1 MEIAIFHSLN
11 KKNITGMKAGK
22 PFQSPL
28 AGTLLSISAPQV
40 AEILSDSGFD
50 WVLIDME
57 HSAISL
63 ESVQN
68 ALQIMG
74 DKILKIVRVPGND
87 EIWIKRVLDTGCD
100 GILVPMV
107 NSAAEARNVIQFSK
121 YPLEGRRSVGLSRAH
136 SFGPG
141 FSKYVENAN
150 KDLVIMIQ
158 IEHKEGVRNID
169 EILKVKGIDSIF
181 IGPYDL
187 SASMGLTGQLNH
199 PEVQAAIRL
208 IKEKCREAGIPY
220 GIFGM
225 TPEGLVPEVKD
236 GCTFLLCGVDAAIL
250 VNAYKDLLNRLK
262 NFNHPV

>member
-1 MEIAIFHSLN
+1 
-11 KKNITGMKAGK
+11 MKQGK
-22 PFQSPL
+22 PFNSPL

-40 AEILSDSGFD
+40 AEIISDSGFD

-74 DKILKIVRVPGND
+74 DKILKIVRVPGKD

-107 NSAAEARNVIQFSK
+107 NSAAEALKVVQYSK
-121 YPLEGRRSVGLSRAH
+121 YPPEGRRSVGLSRAH

-141 FSKYVENAN
+141 FSDYVENAN

-158 IEHKEGVRNID
+158 IEHRDAVKNID
-169 EILKVKGIDSIF
+169 EILKVKGIDSVF

-187 SASMGLTGQLNH
+187 STSMGLTGQLSH
-199 PEVQAAIRL
+199 PDVKSAIKL
-208 IKEKCREAGIPY
+208 IKDKCRKAGLPY

-225 TPEGLVPEVKD
+225 TPQGLIPEVKD

-250 VNAYKDLLNRLK
+250 VNSYKDLLTTLK
-262 NFNHPV
+262 TDV

>member
-1 MEIAIFHSLN
+1 
-11 KKNITGMKAGK
+11 MKAKK
-22 PFQSPL
+22 PFTKPL
-28 AGTLLSISAPQV
+28 SGTLLSLSAPQV
-40 AEILSDSGFD
+40 AEIISDSGFD

-74 DKILKIVRVPGND
+74 DKILKIIRVPGND

-107 NSAAEARNVIQFSK
+107 NSAAEALKVIQYSK
-121 YPLEGRRSVGLSRAH
+121 YPLTGRRSVGLSRAH

-141 FSKYVENAN
+141 FGDYVENAN
-150 KDLVIMIQ
+150 SDLVIMIQ
-158 IEHKEGVRNID
+158 IEHIKGVENID
-169 EILKVKGIDSIF
+169 EILKVTGIDSVF

-187 SASMGLTGQLNH
+187 SASLGLTGQLGH
-199 PEVQAAIRL
+199 PDVKAAIQT
-208 IKEKCREAGIPY
+208 IKDKCRQAGMPY

-225 TPEGLVPEVKD
+225 TAESLIPEVND

-250 VNAYKDLLNRLK
+250 VNSYKDLLKVLK
-262 NFNHPV
+262 TDI

>member
-1 MEIAIFHSLN
+1 
-11 KKNITGMKAGK
+11 MKISK
-22 PFQSPL
+22 PFTRPL

-40 AEILSDSGFD
+40 AEIIADSGFD

-74 DKILKIVRVPGND
+74 DKILKIIRVPGND
-87 EIWIKRVLDTGCD
+87 EIWIKRALDTGCD

-107 NSAAEARNVIQFSK
+107 NSAEEARKVISSSK

-136 SFGPG
+136 KFGPG
-141 FSKYVENAN
+141 FSEYVQNAN
-150 KDLVIMIQ
+150 RDLVIMIQ
-158 IEHKEGVRNID
+158 IEHKEAVKNID
-169 EILKVKGIDSIF
+169 EILRVSGIDSVF

-187 SASMGLTGQLNH
+187 SASMGLTGQLDH
-199 PEVQAAIRL
+199 PEVKAAIRL
-208 IKEKCREAGIPY
+208 VKDKCSEAGMPY

-225 TPEGLVPEVKD
+225 SPERLLPEVKD

-250 VNAYKDLLNRLK
+250 TDSYSDLLRRLRSVNA
-262 NFNHPV
+262 PA

>member
-1 MEIAIFHSLN
+1 
-11 KKNITGMKAGK
+11 MKPKK
-22 PFQSPL
+22 PFHGPL

-40 AEILSDSGFD
+40 AEIISDSGFD

-63 ESVQN
+63 ENVQN

-74 DKILKIVRVPGND
+74 DKLLRIVRVPGND

-107 NSAAEARNVIQFSK
+107 NSAAEALKVIQYSK
-121 YPLEGRRSVGLSRAH
+121 YPLEGKRSVGLSRAH

-141 FSKYVENAN
+141 FSHYVENAN
-150 KDLVIMIQ
+150 RDLVVMIQ
-158 IEHKEGVRNID
+158 IEHRDAVKNID
-169 EILKVKGIDSIF
+169 EILNVKGIDSVF

-199 PEVQAAIRL
+199 PEVKSAIQL
-208 IKEKCREAGIPY
+208 IKDKCRKAGRPY

-225 TPEGLVPEVKD
+225 TAEGLVPELMD

-250 VNAYKDLLNRLK
+250 VHSYRELLEKLK
-262 NFNHPV
+262 TGDKPI

>member
-1 MEIAIFHSLN
+1 
-11 KKNITGMKAGK
+11 MKAGK
-22 PFQSPL
+22 PFIRPL

-40 AEILSDSGFD
+40 AEIIADSGFD

-87 EIWIKRVLDTGCD
+87 ELWIKRVLDTGCD

-107 NSAAEARNVIQFSK
+107 NSAAEALKVVQSSK
-121 YPLEGRRSVGLSRAH
+121 YPLEGKRSVGLSRAH

-141 FSKYVENAN
+141 FSDYVENAN

-158 IEHKEGVRNID
+158 IEHKDGVKNID

-199 PEVQAAIRL
+199 PDVKAAIKL
-208 IKEKCREAGIPY
+208 VKDKCRQAGLPY

-225 TPEGLVPEVKD
+225 TPEGLLPEAKD
-236 GCTFLLCGVDAAIL
+236 GGVFLLCGVDAAIL
-250 VNAYKDLLNRLK
+250 VNSYRDLLKVLK
-262 NFNHPV
+262 SDI

>member
-1 MEIAIFHSLN
+1 
-11 KKNITGMKAGK
+11 MKAVK
-22 PFQSPL
+22 PFNRQLS
-28 AGTLLSISAPQV
+28 GTLLSISAPQV
-40 AEILSDSGFD
+40 AEIISDSGFD

-107 NSAAEARNVIQFSK
+107 NSAAEALKVVQRSK
-121 YPLEGRRSVGLSRAH
+121 YPPDGRRSVGLSRAH

-141 FSKYVENAN
+141 FTSYVENAN
-150 KDLVIMIQ
+150 SDLLIMIQ
-158 IEHKEGVRNID
+158 IEHRDAVKNID
-169 EILKVKGIDSIF
+169 EILKVQGIDSIF

-187 SASMGLTGQLNH
+187 SASMGLTGQIDH
-199 PEVQAAIRL
+199 PDVKAAIKL
-208 IKEKCREAGIPY
+208 IKDKCRQAGLPY

-225 TPEGLVPEVKD
+225 TAESLVSEVKE
-236 GCTFLLCGVDAAIL
+236 GCTFLLCGVDAAFL
-250 VNAYKDLLNRLK
+250 VNSYKQQLK
-262 NFNHPV
+262 ILKTGI

>member
-1 MEIAIFHSLN
+1 
-11 KKNITGMKAGK
+11 MKAGK
-22 PFQSPL
+22 PFNKPL

-40 AEILSDSGFD
+40 AEIISDSGFD

-74 DKILKIVRVPGND
+74 EKILKIVRVPGND

-107 NSAAEARNVIQFSK
+107 NSASEALRVVQSSK
-121 YPLEGRRSVGLSRAH
+121 YPLDGRRSVGLSRAH
-136 SFGPG
+136 KYGAG
-141 FSKYVENAN
+141 FTDYVENAN
-150 KDLVIMIQ
+150 SDLVIMIQ
-158 IEHKEGVRNID
+158 IEHKEGVKNID
-169 EILKVKGIDSIF
+169 EILKVKGVDSVF

-187 SASMGLTGQLNH
+187 SASLGLTGQLSH
-199 PEVQAAIRL
+199 PEVKAAINL
-208 IKEKCREAGIPY
+208 IKDKCRNAGLPY

-225 TPEGLVPEVKD
+225 SAEPMLSEIND
-236 GCTFLLCGVDAAIL
+236 GCTFLLCGVDSAIL
-250 VNAYKDLLNRLK
+250 LNSYKDMLK
-262 NFNHPV
+262 ILK

>member
-1 MEIAIFHSLN
+1 
-11 KKNITGMKAGK
+11 MKAKK
-22 PFQSPL
+22 PFDRPL
-28 AGTLLSISAPQV
+28 AGTLLSISAPQI
-40 AEILSDSGFD
+40 AEIISDSGFD

-57 HSAISL
+57 HSSISL

-107 NSAAEARNVIQFSK
+107 NSAAEALKVIQYSK
-121 YPLEGRRSVGLSRAH
+121 YPLTGKRSVGLSRAH

-141 FSKYVENAN
+141 FSNYVENAN
-150 KDLVIMIQ
+150 RDVVVMIQ
-158 IEHKEGVRNID
+158 IEHREAVQNID
-169 EILKVKGIDSIF
+169 EILKVEGIDSVF

-187 SASMGLTGQLNH
+187 SASMGLTGQLGH
-199 PEVQAAIRL
+199 PEVRAAISL
-208 IKEKCREAGIPY
+208 IRDKCRQEGMPY

-225 TPEGLVPEVKD
+225 TPDSLIPELKS
-236 GCTFLLCGVDAAIL
+236 GCTFLLCGVDTAIL
-250 VNAYKDLLNRLK
+250 VDSYKGLIKTLK
-262 NFNHPV
+262 TDN

>member
-1 MEIAIFHSLN
+1 
-11 KKNITGMKAGK
+11 MKAGK
-22 PFQSPL
+22 PFSRPL

-40 AEILSDSGFD
+40 AEIIADSGFD

-107 NSAAEARNVIQFSK
+107 NSAAEALKVVQASK

-141 FSKYVENAN
+141 FSDYIKNAN
-150 KDLVIMIQ
+150 RDLVIMIQ
-158 IEHKEGVRNID
+158 IEHKDGVKNID

-187 SASMGLTGQLNH
+187 SASMGLTGQLSH
-199 PEVQAAIRL
+199 PDVMAAIKL
-208 IKEKCREAGIPY
+208 IKDKCRQAGLPY

-236 GCTFLLCGVDAAIL
+236 GGTFLLCGVDAAIL
-250 VNAYKDLLNRLK
+250 VNSYKDLLKVLK
-262 NFNHPV
+262 TDI